1 MMSRPLPLETCAPG
15 STGLLI
21 SRFFCKVRTLA
32 GRLAY
37 YRPAG
42 AGFAPR

>member
-1 MMSRPLPLETCAPG
+1 MRARLDG
-15 STGLLI
+15 VVDITG
-21 SRFFCKVRTLA
+21 FFCVRTLA